1 MALPRNVSP
10 VMYSHEMTTPADDV
24 PTLQLEV
31 LKRIQAELV
40 RLNQEVTNLKEA
52 VAGVQHAV
60 ADVQQE
66 VAGVKSEVAGVK
78 QEVSTLRAETHEG
91 FMRLRTELVELRGDM
106 DVGFTAQR
114 LQNDRRFLDH
124 ERRLRELEGRG

>member
-1 MALPRNVSP
+1 
-10 VMYSHEMTTPADDV
+10 MTTPTDDV

-40 RLNQEVTNLKEA
+40 RLNQEVTSLKEA

-60 ADVQQE
+60 ADVQHE
-66 VAGVKSEVAGVK
+66 VAGVKH
-78 QEVSTLRAETHEG
+78 EVSTLRTETHEG
-91 FMRLRTELVELRGDM
+91 FLRLRTELVELRGDM
-106 DVGFTAQR
+106 EVGFTAQR

-124 ERRLRELEGRG
+124 ERRLRDLEGR